1 VKTNIL
7 VKHRVIRK
15 KIPISLAFCAS
26 FYNCPPGNYSNVI
39 FYLFILFIYLFIFFF
54 FGQFYITLGLSS
66 GTMEEMDYP
75 EATDEVMHKLVCH

>member
-1 VKTNIL
+1 MLFFIYL
-7 VKHRVIRK
+7 
-15 KIPISLAFCAS
+15 
-26 FYNCPPGNYSNVI
+26 
-39 FYLFILFIYLFIFFF
+39 FYLFIYLFFF